1 MNDFEQEKLA
11 DEVAG
16 LHEEVAALSHMMH
29 CCCNCDCAEAEEEE
43 EAGEEE

>member
-16 LHEEVAALSHMMH
+16 FHEVVEALSHMMH